1 MASIRKSKGMFLK
14 GGFKSNKR
22 RRKAAG
28 MSGQALPKIYPP
40 GGGLPAIPEE
50 KRIV

>member
-1 MASIRKSKGMFLK
+1 MARTRKNKGMFLK

-22 RRKAAG
+22 RRKVEG
-28 MSGQALPKIYPP
+28 VSRQGLPKIYPP
-40 GGGLPAIPEE
+40 GGGLPAIAEE